1 MFHLAH
7 SGPGNTP
14 GNTYQSQVG
23 VSVCPCV
30 YVCMY
35 LCMCV
40 CTCVCVYLEQLLH
53 SGGQVILEGGVRR
66 DHGRVPVAEDVGHEL
81 AVLLGVRVEALLL
94 QFQVRDLK

>member
-1 MFHLAH
+1 
-7 SGPGNTP
+7 
-14 GNTYQSQVG
+14 
-23 VSVCPCV
+23 V